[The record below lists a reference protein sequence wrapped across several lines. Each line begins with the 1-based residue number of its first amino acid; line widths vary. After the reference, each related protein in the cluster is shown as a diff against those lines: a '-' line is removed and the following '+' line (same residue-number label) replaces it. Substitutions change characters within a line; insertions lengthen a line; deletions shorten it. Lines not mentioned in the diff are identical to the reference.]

1 MGEGRIEVANDIE
14 SLQNLVR
21 SLQQELSQE
30 RSERLAE
37 THRALQYFEELQ
49 LLKRRF
55 FARSSEKLPLE
66 DQRQLRLFNE
76 AEQVLHPA
84 PEAPSVPVRAH
95 RRRKRGRKPLPA
107 DLPRVEILHDIPE
120 EQKVCACGQPLVR
133 IGQEVCEKLDII
145 PAQVKVLRHVRPKYA
160 CRRCEGSADEQSPA
174 VKIAPGVPQLIPK
187 SLASPGLVSFILT
200 SKFCD
205 ALPLYRQE
213 KIFERLG
220 VEISRQDM
228 ANWTLAVARRVSPL
242 LELFRREIL
251 AGSVV
256 QIDETTVQVL
266 QEPGRLPSSLSYM
279 WVFVGGSGGKRCIVY
294 QYHPSRSGQVPLR
307 YLEGYQGFM
316 QTDGYEGYSQL
327 GTQPGITH
335 VGCWAHA
342 RRKFFEA
349 KSIAKKEGAAEQAL
363 ALIRSLYAVE
373 QTLRAEPGLTRE
385 GFVERRKTHVQP
397 ILERF
402 QDWLQTQCSQVPPK
416 TTLGKAVAY
425 SLAEWPKLIRYLDS
439 PDLTP
444 DNNACEQAIRPFV
457 VGRKNWL
464 FAQCPSG
471 AYASAALYSLIET
484 AKANGLE
491 PYLYLRYLFSNLPE
505 GENPEAFRALLPP
518 LIEKADLLSFDR
530 VRLV

>member
-21 SLQQELSQE
+21 SLQQQLSQE

-55 FARSSEKLPLE
+55 FARSSEKLPAE

-76 AEQVLHPA
+76 AEQILHA
-84 PEAPSVPVRAH
+84 PEAPTVPVKAH
-95 RRRKRGRKPLPA
+95 RRRKRGRRSLPA

-120 EQKVCACGQPLVR
+120 QQKVCACGAPLVR

-160 CRRCEGSADEQSPA
+160 CHHCEGSSDEQAAP
-174 VKIAPGVPQLIPK
+174 VKIAPAVPQLIPK

-213 KIFERLG
+213 QIFQRLG

-228 ANWTLAVARRVSPL
+228 ANWTLAVSRRVSPL
-242 LELFRREIL
+242 LQLLRREIL
-251 AGSVV
+251 GGSVV

-266 QEPGRLPSSLSYM
+266 QEPGRSPSSPSYM
-279 WVFVGGSGGKRCIVY
+279 WVFVGGTPSKRCILY

-307 YLEGYQGFM
+307 FLEGYQGFL
-316 QTDGYEGYSQL
+316 QTDGYEGYTQL
-327 GTQPGITH
+327 GAQPGITH

-349 KSIAKKEGAAEQAL
+349 KSLAKKPGAAQQAL
-363 ALIRSLYAVE
+363 EQIRSLYAVE
-373 QTLRAEPGLTRE
+373 QTLRVQPELSGAD
-385 GFVERRKTHVQP
+385 FVEQRKTQAQP
-397 ILERF
+397 ILEEFYR
-402 QDWLQTQCSQVPPK
+402 WLQEQCSQVPPK
-416 TTLGKAVAY
+416 TALGKAVVY
-425 SLAEWPKLIRYLDS
+425 TLAEWPKLIRYLES

-491 PYLYLRYLFSNLPE
+491 PYLYLRYLFSNLPVAE
-505 GENPEAFRALLPP
+505 DPESLRPLLPTV
-518 LIEKADLLSFDR
+518 IEKADLLSFDK
-530 VRLV
+530 VRLF